1 MARPSS
7 PACAPSMGV
16 RARVVRLTPLA
27 EADLE
32 NIWVHALEP
41 GARAHCERDVSE
53 LVTAL
58 EQLARGA
65 SPGRP
70 GDARDA
76 VCRHR
81 VGSHEVFYRESATTL
96 DVIRVLNHGMDVD
109 PPL

>member
-1 MARPSS
+1 
-7 PACAPSMGV
+7 MGV

-32 NIWVHALEP
+32 NIWGHALKS
-41 GARAHCERDVSE
+41 GAQEHCERDMSE
-53 LVTAL
+53 LVTAF

-70 GDARDA
+70 GEAGDA
-76 VCRHR
+76 VCCHR

-96 DVIRVLNHGMDVD
+96 DVIRVLNHGMDAD
-109 PPL
+109 PSL